1 MSQFFDLRGTN
12 VPVVFNE
19 KEFVLNVLKTRTGA
33 ILWQATH
40 VSMMLTSCPRESQRV
55 DDRAPY
61 YHFRKVSLRC
71 ADLNPHARKLTD
83 FIKVAAPTQHFAQ
96 AAG

>member
-1 MSQFFDLRGTN
+1 MAQFCDVRSTN

-19 KEFVLNVLKTRTGA
+19 KEFVLNVLKTRTGV

-40 VSMMLTSCPRESQRV
+40 ISMMLTSCARESQRV

-71 ADLNPHARKLTD
+71 SDLNPHARKLTD
-83 FIKVAAPTQHFAQ
+83 FIKVASPAQHLAQ
-96 AAG
+96 SAG